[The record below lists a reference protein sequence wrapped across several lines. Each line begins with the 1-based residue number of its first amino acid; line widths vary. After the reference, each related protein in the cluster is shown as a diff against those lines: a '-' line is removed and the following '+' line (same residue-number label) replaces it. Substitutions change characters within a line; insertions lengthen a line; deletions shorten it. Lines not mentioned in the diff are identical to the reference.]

1 MLLNNKMT
9 DSFDIS
15 QQFYNNLKKFI
26 QTKIKN
32 PEDVNDILQ
41 DSLYKAQKNIH
52 LLKQNTKFN
61 SWLYQIVRNSI
72 IDFYRKQRINFN
84 IDELNIQD
92 EDKGIDE
99 NDNNELTKCLK
110 PLLNKLPEKYR
121 NALELTE
128 LNEMSQ
134 TELSNH
140 LSLTKSGTKSRVQRA
155 KKKLHDVIL
164 ECCSIYTDSYGNI
177 LDHKCKKHPQNSC

>member
-1 MLLNNKMT
+1 MT

-72 IDFYRKQRINFN
+72 IDFYRKQKINFS

-92 EDKGIDE
+92 ADEDIDE

-110 PLLNKLPEKYR
+110 PLIKKLPEKYR
-121 NALELTE
+121 SALELTE

-164 ECCSIYTDSYGNI
+164 ECCSIDTDTYGNI
-177 LDHKCKKHPQNSC
+177 IDYKCKKQPQNSC